1 MGSRTVCGGWYA
13 IRQAMVLDDVTD
25 AAIVEVLPPPR
36 PPSSV
41 TSRILLAVVLSI
53 ASLAGSAAPVT
64 GRLGT
69 DAGATPALTVHAWLL
84 GSEKRYSATTQR
96 GQSGYTLELPNG
108 RYWIF
113 ATPAEPGAPALI
125 GGYTEYS
132 ICSRDAERRRAGAC
146 RDHALRAVTVAGR
159 RLEGID
165 VTDWGLTDDSTL
177 AVNKVLGRQ
186 DAAGESQLA
195 APKFSEYPAAALG
208 GTTRA
213 TTLVAGSE
221 PRIERDREA
230 LTAALATPPNFAGR
244 MALVK
249 LPCGGD
255 CTGAALV
262 DLATGRVAYP
272 PALDALPATT
282 ACSDR
287 GALQFRRDSRLLTV
301 TGSEKSELVTRYYV
315 WDADA
320 GVLKLVAA
328 LSSALVERCTPGR

>member
-1 MGSRTVCGGWYA
+1 
-13 IRQAMVLDDVTD
+13 MVLDDVTD
-25 AAIVEVLPPPR
+25 AAIVEHLRRLR

-41 TSRILLAVVLSI
+41 TARILSALLLSI
-53 ASLAGSAAPVT
+53 VSLASVAAPVT

-84 GSEKRYSATTQR
+84 GSEKLVSVTTQR
-96 GQSGYTLELPNG
+96 GQSGYTLELPSG

-125 GGYTEYS
+125 GGYTEHS
-132 ICSRDAERRRAGAC
+132 ICAREAERHRAGTC
-146 RDHALRAVTVAGR
+146 RDHALLAVTVAGR

-165 VTDWGLTDDSTL
+165 VTDWGLTDDATL
-177 AVNKVLGRQ
+177 AVNKVLGRHEAEVA
-186 DAAGESQLA
+186 DEAQLA
-195 APKFSEYPAAALG
+195 APKFSEYPAPALG
-208 GTTRA
+208 ATVRA
-213 TTLVAGSE
+213 TALVAGSE
-221 PRIERDREA
+221 PRIERDRDA
-230 LTAALATPPNFAGR
+230 LSAALVAPPNFAGR
-244 MALVK
+244 MTLLR

-255 CTGAALV
+255 CVGAAFV

-272 PALDALPATT
+272 PALDSLPATT

-315 WDADA
+315 WDAET
-320 GVLKLVAA
+320 GILKLVAA
-328 LSSALVERCTPGR
+328 LSSALVERCAPGH